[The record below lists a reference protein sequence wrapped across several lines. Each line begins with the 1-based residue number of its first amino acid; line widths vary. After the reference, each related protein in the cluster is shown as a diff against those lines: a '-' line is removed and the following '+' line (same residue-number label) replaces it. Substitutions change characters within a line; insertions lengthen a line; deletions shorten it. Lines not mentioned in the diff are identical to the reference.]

1 MNTVYKVSL
10 TLVIIGAINWGMIGI
25 FGVNLV
31 TLLFGEES
39 ILTNVV
45 YALVGISGLLCTGLL
60 MKPFDET
67 NHK

>member
-60 MKPFDET
+60 MKSFDET